1 MDTLDLFIAM
11 ENSELI
17 LIKGGAFS
25 ANLLSNIVKAAT
37 TLYELGRALGTI
49 IRRAKS
55 RSYCKI

>member
-1 MDTLDLFIAM
+1 MDILDLFIVM

-25 ANLLSNIVKAAT
+25 ANLLNTLVKTAT
-37 TLYELGRALGTI
+37 TLYELGRVLGSI